1 MELEAKKLIHDLDQA
16 VNLIMIFAA
25 GRSLADYKRDA
36 LLRSAVERQFEIV
49 GEALNRL
56 RHADPDTVV
65 RISDYERIIGFRN
78 VLAHGYDIVSDE
90 IVWDIVEAKLP
101 TLRLE
106 IDGIKLDFG
115 ME

>member
-1 MELEAKKLIHDLDQA
+1 MELEARKLIHDLDTA
-16 VNLIMIFAA
+16 VDLIIAFTA
-25 GRSLADYKRDA
+25 GKDLADYKGDVF
-36 LLRSAVERQFEIV
+36 LRSAVERQFEIV

-56 RHADPDTVV
+56 RSTDPDLIV

-101 TLRLE
+101 VLRYE
-106 IDGIKLDFG
+106 IDDIKRELW